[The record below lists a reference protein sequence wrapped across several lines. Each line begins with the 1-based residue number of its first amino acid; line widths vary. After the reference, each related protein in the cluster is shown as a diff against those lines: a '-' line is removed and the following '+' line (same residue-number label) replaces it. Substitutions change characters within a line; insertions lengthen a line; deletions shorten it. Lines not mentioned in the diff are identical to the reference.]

1 MTIPDVDKKTPED
14 IADFMAARAA
24 KLKKNQGNILTVALN
39 SYGKY
44 FSSNYRSGFQETNWP
59 CSTSSN
65 IVKLSCYI

>member
-24 KLKKNQGNILTVALN
+24 KLKKNQGNIFTVALN

-44 FSSNYRSGFQETNWP
+44 FSSN
-59 CSTSSN
+59 
-65 IVKLSCYI
+65 